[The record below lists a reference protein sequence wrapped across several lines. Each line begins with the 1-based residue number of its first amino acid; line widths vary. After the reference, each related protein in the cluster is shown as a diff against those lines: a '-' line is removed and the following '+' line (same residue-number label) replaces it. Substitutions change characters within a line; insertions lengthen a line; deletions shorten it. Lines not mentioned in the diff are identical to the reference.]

1 MSFIAVTASKGS
13 VAAVLKVFYLVIML
27 WYSFEYN
34 GKNRY
39 LTVMELGTTAPV
51 TGDKKTFFF
60 YLLLAISQQNLS

>member
-1 MSFIAVTASKGS
+1 MSFISVTASKGS
-13 VAAVLKVFYLVIML
+13 VAAVLKVFYVVIL
-27 WYSFEYN
+27 LGYSFEYN

-51 TGDKKTFFF
+51 TGNKKTF